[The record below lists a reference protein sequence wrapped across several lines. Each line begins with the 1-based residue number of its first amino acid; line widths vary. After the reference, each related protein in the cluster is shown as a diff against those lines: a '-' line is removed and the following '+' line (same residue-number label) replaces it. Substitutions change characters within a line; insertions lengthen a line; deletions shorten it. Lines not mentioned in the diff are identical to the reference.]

1 MVTPLSVLLKMDKE
15 DLIEYI
21 ATLENEV
28 QELRAKTDN
37 THKLSPEEVRLIRRS
52 AGTYTYAELAE
63 EFCVNPETI
72 RRTVLGE
79 YHRDVR

>member
-1 MVTPLSVLLKMDKE
+1 MIAPVEVMNRLE
-15 DLIEYI
+15 LIEYI
-21 ATLENEV
+21 EKLEEEV

-52 AGTYTYAELAE
+52 AAMYTYAELAE
-63 EFCVNPETI
+63 EFCVKPETI

-79 YHRDVR
+79 YHRDVT